1 MALER
6 GYDMITDCCIVRLKD
21 RIRVSNA
28 DVPIN
33 LSIGI
38 LKMQTILFKN
48 ELRQAIFRLERSTLT
63 GTVDK
68 S

>member
-33 LSIGI
+33 LSIEI
-38 LKMQTILFKN
+38 LKM
-48 ELRQAIFRLERSTLT
+48 
-63 GTVDK
+63 
-68 S
+68 